1 MAENLVIIPTYNE
14 YDNVRP
20 IVDQILALTEDFDIL
35 FVDDGSPDGTADEI
49 RQQMERYI
57 DRIYLIEREGKLGLG
72 TAYIAGFRW
81 ALERNYQHIIEMDC
95 DFSHPVSALPRLIST
110 VRNEDVDVCVGSRY
124 VKGGNVEDW
133 PIGRLLMSYM
143 ASLYVRV
150 LTWLPVKDTTAGFVC
165 YTREALSAIDL
176 DSIHFK
182 GYGFQIEMK
191 YAVYRLG
198 YKIKEIP
205 ITFVDRKVGISKMS
219 SSIFGEAF
227 TGVIK
232 LRWWSIIGKFPLGR
246 KKIRRKK

>member
-165 YTREALSAIDL
+165 YTQEALSAIDL